1 MRTKTDYMWR
11 IGSGND
17 NTIIT
22 YDART
27 LDFGVNN
34 WVGDLTTAM
43 YNDYMSGDMTVA
55 PFVWGRIG
63 SSITT
68 GAQTGILELTN
79 IRRHAGGTFD
89 DNEALTLWDGATRE
103 WDDAAQVTSNELARL
118 ILIPTEQRCFLSAAV
133 TVSITLREGLSLL
146 LMC

>member
-1 MRTKTDYMWR
+1 MEFVDSSPKIYFHDEDKNGLVDPNAGDQVILVCGERRGGSSYFALDVTVPDAPKYMWR

-55 PFVWGRIG
+55 PFVWGQIG

-68 GAQTGILELTN
+68 GAQTGILELAQHKKAC
-79 IRRHAGGTFD
+79 RRH
-89 DNEALTLWDGATRE
+89 L
-103 WDDAAQVTSNELARL
+103 
-118 ILIPTEQRCFLSAAV
+118 
-133 TVSITLREGLSLL
+133 
-146 LMC
+146 